1 LNNYHRGGIVDP
13 RLKKN
18 GFSRTKIFFTGVIA
32 GIVISVLI
40 GMAGVMYLIKNPK
53 IILEKAADLGIKQAV
68 VKTMRTVP
76 REYIARK
83 KDEILE
89 SANRFLQAYS
99 QGTLSSKELNV
110 LTQKIFESSA
120 DQEVTPEEMDDL
132 LKIIDQFVH

>member
-1 LNNYHRGGIVDP
+1 VDP